1 MKASNKGWDQC
12 GNAQAVTNENQII
25 LAADVT
31 DQANDVRQM
40 VPMVD
45 QTRANLNAAGVKAA
59 IKAALGDAGYYSET
73 NSTRTPGSGERIKA
87 YLATERLKH
96 HEKVASAP
104 RGRIPEGLTAKQRM
118 ARKLRTKAGREVYA
132 KRKGMIEP
140 IFGQLKQVPG
150 FRQFSLR
157 GLVTDEGRVATDGDG
172 AQPVEVVAESSEDGD
187 GGVRPA
193 RSQGRS
199 PE

>member
-12 GNAQAVTNENQII
+12 GNAQAVTNEYQVI

-31 DQANDVRQM
+31 NQANDVRQV

-45 QTRANLNAAGVKAA
+45 QTRSNLDAAGVKEA

-73 NSTRTPGSGERIKA
+73 NATDLKQRGIEP

-104 RGRIPEGLTAKQRM
+104 ARPDSRWSDGEAADGEEAADEEGSRDVREAEGDDRADLRSVETGTGLSAVLD
-118 ARKLRTKAGREVYA
+118 AR
-132 KRKGMIEP
+132 
-140 IFGQLKQVPG
+140 
-150 FRQFSLR
+150 S
-157 GLVTDEGRVATDGDG
+157 GLDEGRVAFDGDG
-172 AQPVEVVAESSEDGD
+172 AQSVEAVAE
-187 GGVRPA
+187 
-193 RSQGRS
+193 
-199 PE
+199 